1 MERHRRT
8 ANDDDSSSDGISA
21 YGPPRI
27 VNSTVNFALGRVN
40 PHFTC
45 RLCDGYFRD
54 PITITECLHTFC
66 ASCLYYAFSSG
77 FSKCPTCDIELGP
90 DPLKSTLHDR
100 TKEELMDRVLFPDL
114 KEMDKELEQAFY
126 AQKGIPLKAEY
137 RQETEK
143 KGITRHE
150 PVVETETFDHR
161 NLGTGVNG
169 GAEEVD
175 LLLLPADTHV
185 PRIPYDF
192 LTTSGRMKVV
202 QLKRFML
209 TQLKSDQDPSTLEM
223 MVNGSIVGNE
233 LSLTF
238 IQRTMWLDH
247 GQAIEIMYRFAD
259 EL

>member
-1 MERHRRT
+1 MKRRRGI
-8 ANDDDSSSDGISA
+8 ANDDDSSSDSFSA
-21 YGPPRI
+21 YAPPRI
-27 VNSTVNFALGRVN
+27 VNSTVNFALGPVN

-66 ASCLYYAFSSG
+66 KSCLYYAFSSG
-77 FSKCPTCDIELGP
+77 FSKCPTCDVELGP

-114 KEMDKELEQAFY
+114 KEIDKELERAFY
-126 AQKGIPLKAEY
+126 AQKGIPMKAEY
-137 RQETEK
+137 REEQEK
-143 KGITRHE
+143 KQKSRRE
-150 PVVETETFDHR
+150 PVVEAEAAGHG
-161 NLGTGVNG
+161 NVGSGVDG
-169 GAEEVD
+169 DGEEVE
-175 LLLLPADTHV
+175 LLLLPVDVHT
-185 PRIPYDF
+185 PRIPYPA

-202 QLKRFML
+202 QLKRFLL
-209 TQLKSDQDPSTLEM
+209 TQLKSDQDASTLEM
-223 MVNGSIVGNE
+223 IVNGSIVGNE

-247 GQAIEIMYRFAD
+247 ANAIEIKYRYSD